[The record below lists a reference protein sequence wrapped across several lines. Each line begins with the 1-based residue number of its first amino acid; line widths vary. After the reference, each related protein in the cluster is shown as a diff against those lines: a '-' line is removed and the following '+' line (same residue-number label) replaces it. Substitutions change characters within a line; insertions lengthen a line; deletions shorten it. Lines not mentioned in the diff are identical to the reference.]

1 MRLSRT
7 CAAVL
12 IAFTMSAG
20 TAPALAQPADD
31 AVQATGERLGSRTI
45 EDQTTAPEQTAPDSS
60 ATAPDSTHE
69 HSADESHGPTQ
80 SPTTPGPETPQ
91 PAATGEATATEP
103 APTTETATGTS
114 GTEEATAEKTLTIE
128 PGTLSASDFVREDAV
143 IITAAGCQPE
153 ADATMTVIPQGM
165 NVGNHSESTAVD
177 ADGVVA
183 FSVHGQHDM
192 MAQTYAGDYAVT
204 VACAGNDQRTGSFTV
219 TADAAPTPSA
229 DPTGTSGGQHSR
241 GARLPR
247 TGSDLLAA
255 AAGAILLTVGTASII
270 VTRRRG

>member
-80 SPTTPGPETPQ
+80 SPTTPEPETPQ

-103 APTTETATGTS
+103 APATETATGTS

-165 NVGNHSESTAVD
+165 NVGNYSETATVD
-177 ADGVVA
+177 ADGAVA

-229 DPTGTSGGQHSR
+229 EPTGTPGGQDSR

>member
-80 SPTTPGPETPQ
+80 SPTTPEPETPQ

-103 APTTETATGTS
+103 APATETATGTS
-114 GTEEATAEKTLTIE
+114 GTEEATAEKTLTID

-143 IITAAGCQPE
+143 IITAAGCQPD

-165 NVGNHSESTAVD
+165 NVGNYSETATVD

-229 DPTGTSGGQHSR
+229 EPTGTPGGQHGR

-255 AAGAILLTVGTASII
+255 AAGAILLTVGTAS
-270 VTRRRG
+270 VVFTRRRG

>member
-20 TAPALAQPADD
+20 ATPALAQPADD
-31 AVQATGERLGSRTI
+31 AMQATGPRPGSSTA
-45 EDQTTAPEQTAPDSS
+45 EDRSPAPEQTVPDTS

-69 HSADESHGPTQ
+69 HSADESGGFTQ
-80 SPTTPGPETPQ
+80 SPATPEAETPQ
-91 PAATGEATATEP
+91 PAATGDTTATEP

-128 PGTLSASDFVREDAV
+128 PGKLSASDFVREDAV
-143 IITAAGCQPE
+143 IISATGCQPE

-165 NVGNHSESTAVD
+165 NVGNYSETATVD

-192 MAQTYAGDYAVT
+192 MAQTYAGEYAVT
-204 VACAGNDQRTGSFTV
+204 VACAGDDQRTGSFTV
-219 TADAAPTPSA
+219 AADAAPTPSA
-229 DPTGTSGGQHSR
+229 EPEGKPGGQDSR

-255 AAGAILLTVGTASII
+255 AAGAILLTVGTAS
-270 VTRRRG
+270 VVFTRRRG

>member
-60 ATAPDSTHE
+60 ATAPNSTHE

-80 SPTTPGPETPQ
+80 SPTTPEPETPQ

-165 NVGNHSESTAVD
+165 NVGNYSETATVD
-177 ADGVVA
+177 ADGAVA

>member
-80 SPTTPGPETPQ
+80 SPTTPEPETPQ

-103 APTTETATGTS
+103 APATETATGTS
-114 GTEEATAEKTLTIE
+114 GTEEATAEKTLTID
-128 PGTLSASDFVREDAV
+128 PGTLTASQFVREDAV
-143 IITAAGCQPE
+143 IITASGCQPE

-165 NVGNHSESTAVD
+165 NVGNHSETATVD

-229 DPTGTSGGQHSR
+229 EPTGTPGGQHGR

-255 AAGAILLTVGTASII
+255 AAGAILLTVGTAS
-270 VTRRRG
+270 VVFTRRRG

>member
-31 AVQATGERLGSRTI
+31 AVQATGERLCSRTI

-69 HSADESHGPTQ
+69 HSADEPGDSGEP
-80 SPTTPGPETPQ
+80 PATPEAETP
-91 PAATGEATATEP
+91 ATHEATTTEP
-103 APTTETATGTS
+103 APTTETATPAS
-114 GTEEATAEKTLTIE
+114 GTEDATAEKTLTIE
-128 PGTLSASDFVREDAV
+128 PSELTASQFVREDAV
-143 IITAAGCQPE
+143 IITATGCQPE

-165 NVGNHSESTAVD
+165 NVGNHSETTTVD

-192 MAQTYAGDYAVT
+192 MAQTYAGEYAVA
-204 VACAGNDQRTGSFTV
+204 VACAGDDQRTGSFTV

-229 DPTGTSGGQHSR
+229 EPTGTPGGQDSR

>member
-20 TAPALAQPADD
+20 ATPALAQPADD
-31 AVQATGERLGSRTI
+31 AMQATGPRPGSSTA
-45 EDQTTAPEQTAPDSS
+45 EDRSPAPEQTVPDTS

-69 HSADESHGPTQ
+69 HSADESGGFTQ
-80 SPTTPGPETPQ
+80 SPATPEPETPQ
-91 PAATGEATATEP
+91 PAATGDTTATEP

-128 PGTLSASDFVREDAV
+128 PGALSASDFVREDAV
-143 IITAAGCQPE
+143 IISATGCQPD

-165 NVGNHSESTAVD
+165 NVGNYSETATVD

-183 FSVHGQHDM
+183 FSVHGQHDI

-204 VACAGNDQRTGSFTV
+204 VACAGDDQRTGSFTV

-229 DPTGTSGGQHSR
+229 GPTGKPGGQDSR

-255 AAGAILLTVGTASII
+255 AAGAILLTVGTAS
-270 VTRRRG
+270 VVFTRRRG

>member
-60 ATAPDSTHE
+60 ATAPNSTHE

-80 SPTTPGPETPQ
+80 SPTTPEPETPQ

-165 NVGNHSESTAVD
+165 NVGNYSETATVD
-177 ADGVVA
+177 ADGAVA

-241 GARLPR
+241 GTRLPR

>member
-1 MRLSRT
+1 MRLFRT

-12 IAFTMSAG
+12 IAVTMSAG
-20 TAPALAQPADD
+20 AAPALAQPADD
-31 AVQATGERLGSRTI
+31 AGLATGEHLGSRTV
-45 EDQTTAPEQTAPDSS
+45 EDRGTAAEQTAPDSS
-60 ATAPDSTHE
+60 ATTPNSTQE
-69 HSADESHGPTQ
+69 HSADESGGSTQ
-80 SPTTPGPETPQ
+80 SPATPEPETPQ
-91 PAATGEATATEP
+91 PAATREATATEP
-103 APTTETATGTS
+103 APATETATGTS
-114 GTEEATAEKTLTIE
+114 GAEEATADKTLTID

-143 IITAAGCQPE
+143 IITAAGCQPD

-165 NVGNHSESTAVD
+165 NVGNYSETATVD
-177 ADGVVA
+177 ADGIVA

-219 TADAAPTPSA
+219 TADAAPAPSA
-229 DPTGTSGGQHSR
+229 DPQGTPGGQDSR

>member
-20 TAPALAQPADD
+20 ATPALAQPADD
-31 AVQATGERLGSRTI
+31 AVQATSEHHSGRSVEESS
-45 EDQTTAPEQTAPDSS
+45 TAREQTAPESP
-60 ATAPDSTHE
+60 ATSPASTHK
-69 HSADESHGPTQ
+69 HSADESGDTDKP
-80 SPTTPGPETPQ
+80 PVTPEAEAPQ
-91 PAATGEATATEP
+91 PAASDEATTTEH
-103 APTTETATGTS
+103 APTTEAATPTS
-114 GTEEATAEKTLTIE
+114 GTEDAAAEKTLTIE
-128 PGTLSASDFVREDAV
+128 PGELTASQFVREDAV
-143 IITAAGCQPE
+143 IIAATGCQPD

-165 NVGNHSESTAVD
+165 NVGNHSETTTVD

-219 TADAAPTPSA
+219 TADTAPTPSA
-229 DPTGTSGGQHSR
+229 EPTGTPGGQHGR
-241 GARLPR
+241 GTQLPR

-255 AAGAILLTVGTASII
+255 AAGAILLTVGTASL
-270 VTRRRG
+270 VFTRRRG

>member
-20 TAPALAQPADD
+20 ATPALAQPADD
-31 AVQATGERLGSRTI
+31 AMQATSPRSGSSTA
-45 EDQTTAPEQTAPDSS
+45 EDRSPAPEPTVPDTSATTPDSM
-60 ATAPDSTHE
+60 HE
-69 HSADESHGPTQ
+69 HSADESGGSTQ
-80 SPTTPGPETPQ
+80 SPTTPEPETPR
-91 PAATGEATATEP
+91 PAATGDATATEP
-103 APTTETATGTS
+103 APATETTTDTS

-128 PGTLSASDFVREDAV
+128 PGKLSAADFVREDAV
-143 IITAAGCQPE
+143 IISATGCQPD

-165 NVGNHSESTAVD
+165 NVGNYSETATVD

-183 FSVHGQHDM
+183 FSVHGQHDI

-229 DPTGTSGGQHSR
+229 EPEGKPGGQDSR

>member
-1 MRLSRT
+1 MRLSRI

-12 IAFTMSAG
+12 IAFAMSTG
-20 TAPALAQPADD
+20 TAQALAQPADD
-31 AVQATGERLGSRTI
+31 TVQATSERLGSRTI

-80 SPTTPGPETPQ
+80 SPTTPEPETPQ

-114 GTEEATAEKTLTIE
+114 GTEDATAEKTLTIE
-128 PGTLSASDFVREDAV
+128 PSELTASQFVREDAV
-143 IITAAGCQPE
+143 IITATGCQPE

-165 NVGNHSESTAVD
+165 NVGNHSETTAVD
-177 ADGVVA
+177 ADGAVA

-229 DPTGTSGGQHSR
+229 EPTGTPGGQHGR

-255 AAGAILLTVGTASII
+255 AAGAILLTVGTAS
-270 VTRRRG
+270 VVFTRRRG

>member
-31 AVQATGERLGSRTI
+31 TVQDTSEHHSGRSVEESS
-45 EDQTTAPEQTAPDSS
+45 TAREQTAPESPVTS
-60 ATAPDSTHE
+60 PTSTHK
-69 HSADESHGPTQ
+69 HSADESGDTDEP
-80 SPTTPGPETPQ
+80 PVTPEAEAPQ
-91 PAATGEATATEP
+91 PAASDEATTTELP
-103 APTTETATGTS
+103 PTTEAATPAS
-114 GTEEATAEKTLTIE
+114 GTEGAAAEKTLTIE
-128 PGTLSASDFVREDAV
+128 PGELTASQFVREDAV
-143 IITAAGCQPE
+143 IITATGCQPD

-165 NVGNHSESTAVD
+165 NVGNYSETTTVD
-177 ADGVVA
+177 ADGAVA

-229 DPTGTSGGQHSR
+229 EPTGTPGGQHGR

-255 AAGAILLTVGTASII
+255 AAGAILLTVGTASL
-270 VTRRRG
+270 VFTRRRG

>member
-20 TAPALAQPADD
+20 ATPALAQPADD
-31 AVQATGERLGSRTI
+31 AMQATSPRPGSSTA
-45 EDQTTAPEQTAPDSS
+45 EDRSPAPEQTVPDTSP
-60 ATAPDSTHE
+60 TAPDSTHE
-69 HSADESHGPTQ
+69 HSADESGGFTQ
-80 SPTTPGPETPQ
+80 SPATPEAETPQ
-91 PAATGEATATEP
+91 PAATGDTTATEP
-103 APTTETATGTS
+103 APATETATGTS

-128 PGTLSASDFVREDAV
+128 PGKLSASDFVREDAV
-143 IITAAGCQPE
+143 IISATGCQPD

-165 NVGNHSESTAVD
+165 NVGNYSETATVD
-177 ADGVVA
+177 ADGAVA

-229 DPTGTSGGQHSR
+229 EPTGTPGGQHGR

-255 AAGAILLTVGTASII
+255 AAGAILLTVGTAS
-270 VTRRRG
+270 VVFTRRRG

>member
-80 SPTTPGPETPQ
+80 SPTTPEPETPQ

-103 APTTETATGTS
+103 APATETATGTS
-114 GTEEATAEKTLTIE
+114 GTEEATAEKTLTID

-143 IITAAGCQPE
+143 IITAAGCQPD

-165 NVGNHSESTAVD
+165 NVGNYSETATVD
-177 ADGVVA
+177 ADGAVA

-229 DPTGTSGGQHSR
+229 EPTGTPGGQHGR

-255 AAGAILLTVGTASII
+255 AAGAILLTVGTAS
-270 VTRRRG
+270 VVFTRRRG

>member
-1 MRLSRT
+1 
-7 CAAVL
+7 
-12 IAFTMSAG
+12 
-20 TAPALAQPADD
+20 
-31 AVQATGERLGSRTI
+31 
-45 EDQTTAPEQTAPDSS
+45 
-60 ATAPDSTHE
+60 
-69 HSADESHGPTQ
+69 
-80 SPTTPGPETPQ
+80 
-91 PAATGEATATEP
+91 
-103 APTTETATGTS
+103 
-114 GTEEATAEKTLTIE
+114 
-128 PGTLSASDFVREDAV
+128 
-143 IITAAGCQPE
+143 
-153 ADATMTVIPQGM
+153 MTVIPQGM
-165 NVGNHSESTAVD
+165 NVGNYSETATVD
-177 ADGVVA
+177 ADGAVA